1 MTGIVDFRTVV
12 EDEDGNPIT
21 DSNPFPVTIV
31 SQGLTV
37 LQRIAALLKPL
48 QQITGGG
55 SNRLS
60 VDVNN
65 VTSGTIGTVTTVT
78 TVSTVTAVSSL
89 TNYANIWTFDQAK
102 AISRLTYNQSIRSR
116 VT

>member
-1 MTGIVDFRTVV
+1 MNGIVDFRTLV
-12 EDEDGNPIT
+12 EDENGDPIT
-21 DSNPFPVTIV
+21 DSNPFPVTAV
-31 SQGLTV
+31 SQGLSV

-65 VTSGTIGTVTTVT
+65 VTGGTITTVT
-78 TVSTVTAVSSL
+78 TVSSL
-89 TNYANIWTFDQAK
+89 TNYANVWTFDQAK

>member
-12 EDEDGNPIT
+12 EDENGDPIT
-21 DSNPFPVTIV
+21 DTNPFPVTPV

-65 VTSGTIGTVTTVT
+65 VAGGSVAVSTVTTVT
-78 TVSTVTAVSSL
+78 GVTAVSSL
-89 TNYANIWTFDQAK
+89 TNFANVWTFDQAK
-102 AISRLTYNQSIRSR
+102 AISRLTYNQGIRSR

>member
-12 EDEDGNPIT
+12 EDENGDPIT
-21 DSNPFPVTIV
+21 DTNPFPVTPV

-60 VDVNN
+60 VDVNTI
-65 VTSGTIGTVTTVT
+65 TSGTIGTVSTVT
-78 TVSTVTAVSSL
+78 TVSSL
-89 TNYANIWTFDQAK
+89 TNFANVWTFDQAK
-102 AISRLTYNQSIRSR
+102 AISRLTYNQGIRSR